1 MFYNSVIWHYGV
13 AVTFSS
19 PLGMVKRQGVPRERH
34 WLKCHR
40 FSA

>member
-19 PLGMVKRQGVPRERH
+19 PLGMVKRQGCRE
-34 WLKCHR
+34 
-40 FSA
+40 SGIG